1 MKKYLIGLIAVSLF
15 ILVGCES
22 AIETTFDPTKLEIT
36 VYDDNGDPIEGALV
50 KLFDNEEDYNEE
62 IATGNSNLEVAKYFT
77 DASGLVSFTDETGDV
92 DPEVD
97 HFFYIS
103 FRDRDRFTD
112 LDNFSGQFKVAADYI
127 IKGGTTVASISLEQS
142 KSSVTFFSTT
152 LDASNFPLRV
162 LLDGE
167 EVGDITE
174 IASTTPTNASG
185 TGNDVLNFKLGSGIK
200 DWVVVSNSGC
210 VWQDQITLGTT
221 ESFTP
226 ISLDNCTA
234 GSASFWVAKEDSLV
248 LPISISLS
256 PNDYIGE
263 VSEYQETEPTACF
276 SDGTLSLSRST
287 GTYNYF
293 ATSANGNCTW
303 AGVLEITEN
312 DCNVIQLEGCE

>member
-1 MKKYLIGLIAVSLF
+1 MKKYLLGLMAIVLIALS
-15 ILVGCES
+15 GCES
-22 AIETTFDPTKLEIT
+22 AIETLYDPTTLEIT
-36 VYDDNGDPIEGALV
+36 VYDDNGDVIEGALV
-50 KLFDNEEDYNEE
+50 KLFDSEEDYNEE

-77 DASGLVSFTDETGDV
+77 DENGLVSFDDEKDNI
-92 DPEVD
+92 DPQVD

-112 LDNFSGQFKVAADYI
+112 LDNFSGQYKVVADYI
-127 IKGGTTVASISLEQS
+127 IQGGTTEANITLQQS

-167 EVGDITE
+167 EVGDIAD
-174 IASTTPTNASG
+174 IASAVPTNASG
-185 TGNDVLNFKLGSGIK
+185 TGTDVLNFKLGSGIK

-210 VWQDQITLGTT
+210 AWQDQITLGTT

-234 GSASFWVAKEDSLV
+234 GSASFWVAKADSLV
-248 LPISISLS
+248 LPVSISLS

-263 VSEYQETEPTACF
+263 VSDYQEAEPTACF
-276 SDGTLSLSRST
+276 TAGTLSLSRST

-312 DCNVIQLEGCE
+312 DCNIIQLEGCE